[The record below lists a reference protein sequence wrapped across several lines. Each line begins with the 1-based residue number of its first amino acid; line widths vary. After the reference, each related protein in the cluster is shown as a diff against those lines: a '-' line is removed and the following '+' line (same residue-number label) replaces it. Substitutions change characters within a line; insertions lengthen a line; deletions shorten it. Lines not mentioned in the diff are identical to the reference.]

1 MPLTDRHPIEPP
13 MGPLPQ
19 GVAPVPNMARPASK
33 PLLAAIQGGPG
44 VTGEPLDT
52 RDTRDTPAI
61 RDSGDAGGKSAA
73 SVTPA
78 VTASTARDGSTWQDL
93 MDSRSARFLMGV
105 ISIGSVLL
113 AWYLATKYRLDFYIR
128 FGNIPTPADVW
139 EKVLEVNRSAK
150 FVVNVGISLRRVLIG
165 FLLAGVIGVF
175 LGILIGRYRVFRA
188 LTMPALE
195 VFRPIP
201 AIAWVPMAIML
212 WPSNEVSIVFIT
224 FLGAFFPILL
234 NTIHGVE
241 EIDEVLFRA
250 ARSLGTREKDL
261 IMYVVIPGALQHI
274 FTGLAV
280 GMGVAWVSLI
290 AAEMISGQFGIG
302 YFTWEAYSLI
312 SYAEIALGMITIGIL
327 GLICSKAIQICSKL
341 ATPWIGSAAG
351 GARK

>member
-1 MPLTDRHPIEPP
+1 MIMGMTDRRSIEPP
-13 MGPLPQ
+13 PPSMVAKVSRRQ
-19 GVAPVPNMARPASK
+19 GQASK
-33 PLLAAIQGGPG
+33 PALHAIPGGAAK
-44 VTGEPLDT
+44 
-52 RDTRDTPAI
+52 PAPPA
-61 RDSGDAGGKSAA
+61 AGIEANRRW
-73 SVTPA
+73 
-78 VTASTARDGSTWQDL
+78 TAILESDMVGYVLGA
-93 MDSRSARFLMGV
+93 

-113 AWYLATKYRLDFYIR
+113 AWYLATRFQLDFYIR
-128 FGNIPTPADVW
+128 FGNIPTPADVLD
-139 EKVLEVNRSAK
+139 KAREVNQSSK
-150 FVVNVGISLRRVLIG
+150 FMLNVGVSMRRVLIG
-165 FLLAGVIGVF
+165 FFLAAIIGIS
-175 LGILIGRYRVFRA
+175 LGIMIGRYRLVRS

-224 FLGAFFPILL
+224 FLGAFFPILI

-250 ARSLGTREKDL
+250 ARSLGTKEKDL
-261 IMYVVIPGALQHI
+261 IIYVVIPGALQHI

-327 GLICSKAIQICSKL
+327 GLLCSKAIQICSRL
-341 ATPWIGSAAG
+341 ATPWIGASS